1 MSAPAKDVPAAAPL
15 KNAARADPLAELAE
29 KIYIQLAANIYG
41 SLAGGDT
48 KKPDPKALA
57 AYAYKIA
64 EGFDLASRET
74 VNARAA
80 IEAENKSKVRLDE
93 VDLSSVFAA
102 NNK

>member
-1 MSAPAKDVPAAAPL
+1 MSAPADKAGPI

-29 KIYIQLAANIYG
+29 KIFIQLAANVYG
-41 SLAGGDT
+41 NLAG
-48 KKPDPKALA
+48 
-57 AYAYKIA
+57 A

-80 IEAENKSKVRLDE
+80 IEAENKSKVKLDE

-102 NNK
+102 KK

>member
-1 MSAPAKDVPAAAPL
+1 MSAPAPGNAPI

-29 KIYIQLAANIYG
+29 KIFIQLAANVYG
-41 SLAGGDT
+41 HLAGGDV

-64 EGFDLASRET
+64 EGFDQASRET

-93 VDLSSVFAA
+93 VDLTSVFAS
-102 NNK
+102 NK